1 MFEGLSDKLRQA
13 MKTISG
19 QSKMTES
26 NIKEAIKEVKMALLE
41 ADVNYTVVKNFVSRI
56 KEKAMGSSVLVGVN
70 PGQQFIKI
78 INDELTETLGGTNVE
93 LNEKKGS
100 IRVIML
106 VGLQGAGKTTFAAK
120 LAKYL
125 KNEKTLLIGA
135 DVYRPAAKQQLKV
148 LADKIGALNFTIDD
162 SKDAINIVRQGM
174 DFARENKVN
183 NVIIDTAGRLH
194 IDEVLM
200 EELKNIKNNFKPDEI
215 LLTVDG
221 MTGQD
226 AVNVSKSFN
235 EALGITGVVLTKMD
249 GDTRGGAALSIKEVC
264 GKPIKFI
271 SEGEKLSD
279 IAKFHPDR
287 LAGRILGMGDVVSL
301 VEKAKDVID
310 EKEAKLM
317 EAKFRKNQFDF
328 EDFLKQFKMIKRL
341 GSLGGIMK
349 MLPGVNLGGIDM
361 NLAEKEMKK
370 VEAIIYSMTV
380 QERRNPQLL
389 KVFSRKERI
398 AKGSGTNVSDVNK
411 LLKQYEQMK
420 QMVKMLN
427 SGRFGKM
434 F

>member
-162 SKDAINIVRQGM
+162 SKDAINIVSQGM

-249 GDTRGGAALSIKEVC
+249 GDTRGGAALSIKKVC